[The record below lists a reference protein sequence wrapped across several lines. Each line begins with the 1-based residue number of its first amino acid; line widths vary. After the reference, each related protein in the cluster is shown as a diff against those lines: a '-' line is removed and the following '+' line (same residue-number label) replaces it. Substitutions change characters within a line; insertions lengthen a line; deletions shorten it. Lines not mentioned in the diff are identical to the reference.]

1 MRNVVL
7 ACAAAVLLSA
17 CDKPVVVWS
26 DPTPM
31 DEPPAGSILS
41 VDPAGKTGFIQAG
54 VQMPAPSKPGLC
66 PATVVMAAGKTR
78 LHAAWWAVR
87 PDSSAVLYAGSSP
100 DSGKTWDST
109 VPVDTTDISS
119 TGCSRPLP
127 SLAVVGDDEYLAY
140 SMKAPEGTGVF
151 FAHTMASM
159 LHSPVPV
166 IYGERL
172 VATAIAA
179 DSQRVAVAYEEPN
192 GRREQVNV
200 ALSASQGHLFEQHVS
215 ASRSIDV
222 ALRPM
227 VAFTGDQLAVSWVTR
242 RPLETATSRVV
253 RVGRLQPW
261 N

>member
-1 MRNVVL
+1 MRKVVL
-7 ACAAAVLLSA
+7 ACAAALLLSA
-17 CDKPVVVWS
+17 CDKPVVVWG
-26 DPTPM
+26 DPTPI
-31 DEPPAGSILS
+31 DEPSAASILTF
-41 VDPAGKTGFIQAG
+41 VAGGKPAL
-54 VQMPAPSKPGLC
+54 VPAKATPPGPSKPGVC
-66 PATVVMAAGKTR
+66 AATVVTAAGKTR
-78 LHAAWWAVR
+78 LHAAWWSVR

-119 TGCSRPLP
+119 TGCNRPLP

-192 GRREQVNV
+192 GRREQVDV
-200 ALSASQGHLFEQHVS
+200 ALSFSQGHLFEQHVS

-222 ALRPM
+222 AVRPM
-227 VAFTGDQLAVSWVTR
+227 VAFTGDQLAVSWITR

>member
-17 CDKPVVVWS
+17 CDKPVVVWG
-26 DPTPM
+26 DPTPI
-31 DEPPAGSILS
+31 DEPSAGSALS
-41 VDPAGKTGFIQAG
+41 VDASGKPAF
-54 VQMPAPSKPGLC
+54 VQRAPSPARPDKPGIC
-66 PATVVMAAGKTR
+66 SETIVTAAGKTR

-109 VPVDTTDISS
+109 VPVDTTDVSS
-119 TGCSRPLP
+119 TGCNRPLP

-200 ALSASQGHLFEQHVS
+200 AVSVSQGHLFEQHFP

-222 ALRPM
+222 AVRPM
-227 VAFTGDQLAVSWVTR
+227 IAFTSDKLAVSWITR
-242 RPLETATSRVV
+242 RPMETATTRVV